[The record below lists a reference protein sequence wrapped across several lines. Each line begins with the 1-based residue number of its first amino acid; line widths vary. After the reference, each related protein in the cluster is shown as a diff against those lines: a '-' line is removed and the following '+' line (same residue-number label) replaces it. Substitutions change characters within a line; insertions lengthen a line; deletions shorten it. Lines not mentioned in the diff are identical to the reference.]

1 MMSKGGN
8 VRGRGGGAMM
18 SEGVYNYGDVADI
31 RQIRTANN
39 TDLAC
44 IGVWT
49 GSSICR
55 LQPVL
60 VAAAGKS

>member
-1 MMSKGGN
+1 
-8 VRGRGGGAMM
+8 MM